1 MQSLIRFG
9 TIFALS
15 LLLMQCISDAP
26 RTNILDPALSNNRLI
41 KVEGNVTRL
50 NATTA
55 IPDAKVFIIGSD
67 ARTLST
73 QNGAYVLQAE
83 LPEGEYQIACTA
95 EGFSADTVVASLK
108 VGSPTKVNFQLNA
121 LPEISSVSLLT
132 RHIGSFIPP
141 NQLFADLTVTANDP
155 DGFSDIQSVLVEI
168 PAFGFR
174 DTLQFLPLQQ
184 QFFIRLTPALVGINS
199 LERLEGI
206 PLTIIARDSRNAEQH
221 SDGHVI
227 SRIIRETPKTTAPN
241 GTATQPIQFLWQ
253 SFLRPYPFTYRIE
266 IYPNV
271 NIALPPVAII
281 NEIPS
286 TETTAVLTDILS
298 DGEYYWVLYVVDQLG
313 NYSRSVQTPL
323 ILN

>member
-1 MQSLIRFG
+1 MLFLIRFG

-26 RTNILDPALSNNRLI
+26 RTNILDPALSNNPVI

-55 IPDAKVFIIGSD
+55 IPEAKVFIVGRD
-67 ARTLST
+67 ARTLTT
-73 QNGAYVLQAE
+73 QSGAYALQAE
-83 LPEGEYQIACTA
+83 LPDGDYQIGCAA
-95 EGFSADTVVASLK
+95 EGFSADTVVVSLK
-108 VGSPTKVNFQLNA
+108 AGSPTKLDFHLNA

-132 RHIGSFIPP
+132 RHVGSFIPP
-141 NQLFADLTVTANDP
+141 NQLFADLTVTADDP

-168 PAFGFR
+168 PAFGFS

-184 QFFIRLTPALVGINS
+184 QFFIRLTPALVGVNS

-206 PLTIIARDSRNAEQH
+206 PIAVIARDSRNAAQH
-221 SDGHVI
+221 SEGHKI
-227 SRIIRETPKTTAPN
+227 SRIIREIPKTTAPN
-241 GTATQPIQFLWQ
+241 GAAAQPIQFLWQ

-281 NEIPS
+281 DEIPS
-286 TETTAVLTDILS
+286 TETTATLTDILS
-298 DGEYYWVLYVVDQLG
+298 DGEYYWVLYVVDQFG